1 MAKLAASVERK
12 TSPSKTDASKMSDT
26 KHPSKTKELIRYVLP
41 SVGSMMF
48 YSLYVVV
55 DGIFVGRGIGE
66 TALGA
71 VNLATPALGFLSA
84 IAFML
89 IMGAATIASI
99 SFGRGD
105 KSRAND
111 VFSNCLLVIG
121 VLSIIFSMVAL
132 FFAEQLAIVCGAK
145 GELIGE
151 TATYMRSYLGF
162 GFFFVLS
169 FLFSTFVRNDGNPA
183 LAFWGMASGTILNI
197 FLDWLFI
204 YPLQMG
210 ILGAGLASGLGTV
223 LSFSILVF
231 HFILK
236 RGELRFQRPRYNGAL
251 MKETLKRGFP
261 EFVTQMCNPV
271 LTYCY
276 NIIVL
281 RIHGEFGLAA
291 FAMIGY
297 LLYVFMAMSSGIAQG
312 VQPLISRRF
321 GQSKHKE
328 ERFFFR
334 AGLVTNICV
343 SALLYFITLLAGKTV
358 YTIFSP
364 DPALIDMAYHGT
376 LYIGVGMVLSAV
388 NISFSGYFLAT
399 QRTKQALIVAICR
412 AFVFTAPIILLTPVI
427 LGNEA
432 VWSGMI
438 GSELCVAILSVFLY
452 IKLRRKDKS
461 KA

>member
-1 MAKLAASVERK
+1 
-12 TSPSKTDASKMSDT
+12 
-26 KHPSKTKELIRYVLP
+26 
-41 SVGSMMF
+41 
-48 YSLYVVV
+48 
-55 DGIFVGRGIGE
+55 
-66 TALGA
+66 
-71 VNLATPALGFLSA
+71 
-84 IAFML
+84 
-89 IMGAATIASI
+89 
-99 SFGRGD
+99 
-105 KSRAND
+105 
-111 VFSNCLLVIG
+111 
-121 VLSIIFSMVAL
+121 
-132 FFAEQLAIVCGAK
+132 
-145 GELIGE
+145 
-151 TATYMRSYLGF
+151 
-162 GFFFVLS
+162 
-169 FLFSTFVRNDGNPA
+169 
-183 LAFWGMASGTILNI
+183 
-197 FLDWLFI
+197 
-204 YPLQMG
+204 
-210 ILGAGLASGLGTV
+210 
-223 LSFSILVF
+223 
-231 HFILK
+231 
-236 RGELRFQRPRYNGAL
+236 

-438 GSELCVAILSVFLY
+438 GSELCVAILAIFLY

-461 KA
+461 EA